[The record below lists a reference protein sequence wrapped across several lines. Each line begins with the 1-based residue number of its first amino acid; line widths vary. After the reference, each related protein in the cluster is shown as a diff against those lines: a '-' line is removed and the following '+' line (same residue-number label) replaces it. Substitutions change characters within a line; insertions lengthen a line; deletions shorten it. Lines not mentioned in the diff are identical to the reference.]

1 MEPDGMTPG
10 LSFVEQRL
18 MARTR
23 LILALMV
30 MVIGARIVYYTGFLP
45 DLGGNGVSD
54 FDLFYVVAKAIG
66 GGELAKAYSIQTLMD
81 LMQKYSAFREP
92 IPWAYPPPFNLVL
105 APLGLVPIAVA
116 YALFLGSTF
125 LIWLQVLKRLAG
137 PMLILPVVI
146 TFPGVFVELSA
157 GQNGFLTAF
166 LLGLAALWMLENRS
180 KAGVPLG
187 LMVIKPHLAVTLGIA
202 ALLKKR
208 WSVIVAAAVAAVLIC
223 GLATLAFGPDIW
235 LAYRA
240 AVKENVGFLDKG
252 YFPTARMVTAYAVV
266 QSLNLG
272 SPLAFAAQTLVT
284 VLVLL
289 ANLHIGLKKDLRS
302 ALGFALVT
310 APMISPYAYDYDTPI
325 VTVGIALVIARFI
338 AHSGKGERSLF
349 YLLGIMMTGSGLFS
363 HFPQVFAGY
372 LLGQMPANPITFAAV
387 FYVALAALLYRVLLR
402 AEETAATA

>member
-1 MEPDGMTPG
+1 MGPDGMTPG

-18 MARTR
+18 IARTK

-30 MVIGARIVYYTGFLP
+30 MVIGARIVYYTGYLP

-66 GGELAKAYSIQTLMD
+66 GGELAKAYSIQSLMD

-105 APLGLVPIAVA
+105 APLGLMPIAAA
-116 YALFLGSTF
+116 YALFLGCTF
-125 LIWLQVLKRLAG
+125 AAWLLVLKRLAG
-137 PMLILPVVI
+137 QALILPMVM

-180 KAGVPLG
+180 RAGVPLG
-187 LMVIKPHLAVTLGIA
+187 LMVIKPHLAVTLGLA
-202 ALLKKR
+202 ALLKRR
-208 WSVIVAAAVAAVLIC
+208 WRVIALAAVSALLLC
-223 GLATLAFGPDIW
+223 GLATLAFGTEIW
-235 LAYRA
+235 QAYRA
-240 AVKENVGFLDKG
+240 AVKENVGFLEKG
-252 YFPTARMVTAYAVV
+252 YFPTARMVTAYAVM

-272 SPLAFAAQTLVT
+272 ALAFPAQTLVT

-325 VTVGIALVIARFI
+325 VTIGLALVIGRFI
-338 AHSGKGERSLF
+338 ARSGKGERSLF
-349 YLLGIMMTGSGLFS
+349 YLLGILMTGSGLFS

-372 LLGQMPANPITFAAV
+372 LLGEMPANPITFAAI
-387 FYVALAALLYRVLLR
+387 FYVALAAILYRVLLR
-402 AEETAATA
+402 AEETAELG